1 MSVRLLFCVEL
12 CGEKLELGISK
23 KYGIYTSVVLRSSI
37 NSRMLARESIKVE
50 LWPQNGIHV

>member
-37 NSRMLARESIKVE
+37 NSRMLAGESIKVE
-50 LWPQNGIHV
+50 L